1 MHRTPESA
9 FKAPITKYQ
18 RGATHTTT
26 LFRFELVT
34 KGPGRCVG
42 GGNEVLMVLPSLDS
56 VKEGRLGDERVGLIE
71 EGGVIEAWEEVS
83 IVEEDLPDTTST

>member
-1 MHRTPESA
+1 MSDRYTPLIDDDELPCVYRTPVSA
-9 FKAPITKYQ
+9 FKAPITKHQ
-18 RGATHTTT
+18 RGTMHTTT
-26 LFRFELVT
+26 LFRCELVT

-71 EGGVIEAWEEVS
+71 EGGVMEA
-83 IVEEDLPDTTST
+83 

>member
-1 MHRTPESA
+1 M
-9 FKAPITKYQ
+9 
-18 RGATHTTT
+18 HTTT
-26 LFRFELVT
+26 LFRCELVT

-71 EGGVIEAWEEVS
+71 EGGVMEA
-83 IVEEDLPDTTST
+83 